1 MGRSLKQKATA
12 VKTQEEMFSR
22 EGVGRVPG
30 EKAVRGVWPD
40 LDVCVCA
47 GRTLRNAC
55 VGISVLR
62 VAEVS

>member
-1 MGRSLKQKATA
+1 
-12 VKTQEEMFSR
+12 MFSR